1 MTCRRRDGEAGRC
14 WSVGGAG
21 PDWGLLCGAGPGSG
35 LQLWAP
41 QLVPASL
48 VSSVEAAEAAAGG
61 QHVIWRMVS
70 GMSGVSSVL
79 WWSLHCVV
87 CSVHT

>member
-1 MTCRRRDGEAGRC
+1 MTCSRDGEAGAGRC
-14 WSVGGAG
+14 WSVGGVG

-35 LQLWAP
+35 LRQLWAP
-41 QLVPASL
+41 QLVPVWRL
-48 VSSVEAAEAAAGG
+48 AEAAAGG

-70 GMSGVSSVL
+70 GVCSVVVVTV
-79 WWSLHCVV
+79 HCVV